1 MGEKSKRE
9 MESNY
14 ANSKEVIVQMK
25 KDNKDIR
32 EELDKCKDD
41 LGHAKKVIFKY

>member
-1 MGEKSKRE
+1 VGEKNKRE
-9 MESNY
+9 MESSY
-14 ANSKEVIVQMK
+14 ADSKQVIMQLE

-41 LGHAKKVIFKY
+41 LGHAKKVILKY